1 MPPQMPALDDYQFK
15 KLPRSVQGRVE
26 ELLGVLRS
34 AWGEGFTGFVLFGSV
49 ARGEWTQGRS
59 DLDAVIVGRDLSQKA
74 LAAVSEAI
82 AIAEAAVRL
91 DPLLLEE
98 GEIQRSADV
107 WPLLFRDV
115 VEHRVVLAGRDA
127 FADLVI
133 REEHVALAIEQE
145 LREALRELRRGLVDA
160 RDDDALLAA
169 CVEACLRRVRVPLR
183 ALLRAEG
190 VEVGHGLSPI
200 LAKATRKYRLDA
212 TALERA
218 RTRPAPAADELVS
231 LLRHAI
237 ATADQRNGVDASRGE
252 RV

>member
-1 MPPQMPALDDYQFK
+1 MPALDDYQFK

-26 ELLGVLRS
+26 ELLDVLRT
-34 AWGEGFTGFVLFGSV
+34 AWGEDLSGLILFGSV
-49 ARGEWTQGRS
+49 ARGEWVQGRS
-59 DLDAVIVGRDLSQKA
+59 DLDAVIVARELSPKA
-74 LAAVSEAI
+74 LAAVSDAV
-82 AIAEAAVRL
+82 AVAEAAVHL

-115 VEHRVVLAGRDA
+115 VEHRIVLAGRDP
-127 FADLVI
+127 FAGLEI
-133 REEHVALAIEQE
+133 QEAHVALAVEQE
-145 LREALRELRRGLVDA
+145 LREALRGLRRALVDA

-169 CVEACLRRVRVPLR
+169 RVEACLRRVRVPLR

-200 LAKATRKYRLDA
+200 LAKATRKFQLDA

-218 RTRPAPAADELVS
+218 RSRPARAAEELVA
-231 LLRHAI
+231 LLRRSI
-237 ATADQRNGVDASRGE
+237 VVADHRNAGGAG
-252 RV
+252 